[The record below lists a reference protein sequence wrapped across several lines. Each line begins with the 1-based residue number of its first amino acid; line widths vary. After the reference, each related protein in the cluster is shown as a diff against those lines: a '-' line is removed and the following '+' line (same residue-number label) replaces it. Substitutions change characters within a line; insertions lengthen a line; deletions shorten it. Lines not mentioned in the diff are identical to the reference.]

1 MDTPRNKP
9 PRILP
14 IVTGRRLF
22 IRISFIVSVLS
33 KKYPND
39 RYNILAILC
48 SKDRTINM
56 NIGIN
61 ITSIFSLVDFTV
73 DARKTDIHTRKLQ
86 NAPRIMASIH
96 E

>member
-22 IRISFIVSVLS
+22 MRISFIVSVLS
-33 KKYPND
+33 KRYPND
-39 RYNILAILC
+39 RYNMLAILC
-48 SKDRTINM
+48 SNDRAINM
-56 NIGIN
+56 NIGIK
-61 ITSIFSLVDFTV
+61 ITSIFSPVVFTV
-73 DARKTDIHTRKLQ
+73 DARKTDIHTRKLH
-86 NAPRIMASIH
+86 NNPRIIASMN

>member
-33 KKYPND
+33 RRYPND

-48 SKDRTINM
+48 SNDRAINM

-61 ITSIFSLVDFTV
+61 NGVGCSI
-73 DARKTDIHTRKLQ
+73 
-86 NAPRIMASIH
+86 
-96 E
+96 

>member
-33 KKYPND
+33 RRYPND
-39 RYNILAILC
+39 RYNILATLC
-48 SKDRTINM
+48 SNDKTINM

-86 NAPRIMASIH
+86 NAPRIMASMN